1 MVKKKINNPIFQLK
15 GVTKSFDGRNYILK
29 DFDLEIERGK
39 TTVIIGPSGCGKTV
53 TLKIMTTLMSPDA
66 GEVFFNDQRIDN
78 LTERKLIDIRKR
90 TGFLFQ
96 SGALFDSQSVAYNVA
111 FPLYMHTKKSDK
123 EIMDIVREKLEL
135 VGLADTFDRYPS
147 QLSGGQQKR
156 IALARA
162 ISLEPEVVFYD
173 EPTTGLDPLRSDAIS
188 KLIARMQQHLKI
200 TSIVVTHDMKSAYTI
215 ADRIIM
221 LDKGLIIADGDSS
234 LIKESHNPVVQ
245 SFVQGDIGTGDD
257 YSI

>member
-1 MVKKKINNPIFQLK
+1 MDRNIDNPIFQLK
-15 GVTKSFDGRNYILK
+15 GISKTFDGHNYIMQ
-29 DFDLEIERGK
+29 DFDLEIERGQ

-53 TLKIMTTLMSPDA
+53 TLKIMATLMSPNA
-66 GEVFFNDQRIDN
+66 GEVYFNGIRTDN
-78 LTERKLIDIRKR
+78 LSERKLIDIRKR

-111 FPLYMHTKKSDK
+111 FPLYMHTKKSEK
-123 EIMDIVREKLEL
+123 EIMKIVKEKLEL
-135 VGLADTFDRYPS
+135 VGLADTMDRFPS

-188 KLIARMQQHLKI
+188 KLIARMQKHLNI

-221 LDKGLIIADGDSS
+221 LDRGNIIADGDSS

-245 SFVQGDIGTGDD
+245 SFVQGDIGNAHD

>member
-1 MVKKKINNPIFQLK
+1 MAKKIDNPIFELK
-15 GVTKSFDGRNYILK
+15 GISKSFDGRNYILN
-29 DFDLEIERGK
+29 DFNLEIERGK
-39 TTVIIGPSGCGKTV
+39 STVIIGPSGCGKTV
-53 TLKIMTTLMSPDA
+53 TLKLMTTLMRPNS
-66 GEVFFNDQRIDN
+66 GEVLFNGERIDH
-78 LTERKLIDIRKR
+78 LSDSKLIEIRKR

-111 FPLYMHTKKSDK
+111 FPLYMHTKKSEK
-123 EIMDIVREKLEL
+123 EIMKVVREKLEL
-135 VGLADTFDRYPS
+135 VGLADTIDRYPS

-173 EPTTGLDPLRSDAIS
+173 EPTTGLDPLRTDAIS
-188 KLIARMQQHLKI
+188 KLIAKMQKHLKI

-221 LDKGLIIADGDSS
+221 LDNGTIIADGDSG
-234 LIKESHNPVVQ
+234 LIKESHNPVVK
-245 SFVQGDIGTGDD
+245 SFVQGDIGNADD
-257 YSI
+257 YVI